1 MTGRTSF
8 AAPWAGQLKVMS
20 ALAAALLLAIG
31 VSLQYTS
38 PRIQA
43 GGGGLP
49 VRLAAIAIWGVLLG
63 AALFTVRGYE
73 LTTSELLVQRLLWA
87 TRIPLLDL
95 RAAWADPAAMKG
107 SLRLF
112 GNGGLFAIS
121 GVFKNRK
128 LGRYRAF
135 ATEPKNSVVLELAA
149 RTVVVTPDSPQD
161 FLSTLA
167 LHSPQARVGARDS
180 ESSREKWQ

>member
-8 AAPWAGQLKVMS
+8 GAPWSGLLKLMT
-20 ALAAALLLAIG
+20 ALATALVLAIG

-38 PRIQA
+38 PRLQP
-43 GGGGLP
+43 GGLS
-49 VRLAAIAIWGVLLG
+49 VRLAAIAIWGLLLG
-63 AALFTVRGYE
+63 TALFTVRGYR
-73 LTTSELLVQRLLWA
+73 LTPAELLVQRLLWA
-87 TRIPLLDL
+87 TRIPLQDL

-121 GVFKNRK
+121 GVFSNGK

-135 ATEPKNSVVLELAA
+135 ATEPKNSVVLKFAW
-149 RTVVVTPDSPQD
+149 RTVVVTPDDPRE
-161 FLSTLA
+161 FLGTLA
-167 LHSPQARVGARDS
+167 AHNPQASVGAAPR
-180 ESSREKWQ
+180 

>member
-31 VSLQYTS
+31 VSLQYAS
-38 PRIQA
+38 PRLQP
-43 GGGGLP
+43 GGLP

-87 TRIPLLDL
+87 TRIPLQDL

-161 FLSTLA
+161 FLGTLA
-167 LHSPQARVGARDS
+167 LHSPQARVGARDI
-180 ESSREKWQ
+180 ESSREKWR

>member
-8 AAPWAGQLKVMS
+8 GAPWAGQLKLMS
-20 ALAAALLLAIG
+20 ALAAALLLAVG

-38 PRIQA
+38 PRHPP
-43 GGGGLP
+43 GLP
-49 VRLAAIAIWGVLLG
+49 FPFAAIAIWGALLG
-63 AALFTVRGYE
+63 AALFTVRGYH

-87 TRIPLLDL
+87 TRIPLQDL
-95 RAAWADPAAMKG
+95 RGAWADPAAMKG

-121 GVFKNRK
+121 GVFKNGK

-135 ATEPKNSVVLELAA
+135 ATEPKNSVVLKFAW
-149 RTVVVTPDSPQD
+149 RTVVVTPDAPQE

-167 LHSPQARVGARDS
+167 LHSPQARVSAAPPRG
-180 ESSREKWQ
+180 

>member
-8 AAPWAGQLKVMS
+8 GAPWSGLLKVMS
-20 ALAAALLLAIG
+20 ALAAALLLAVG
-31 VSLQYTS
+31 VSLQYAS
-38 PRIQA
+38 PRLQPGA
-43 GGGGLP
+43 GGLP

-73 LTTSELLVQRLLWA
+73 LTPSELLVQRLLWA
-87 TRIPLLDL
+87 TRIPLQDL

-112 GNGGLFAIS
+112 GNGGLFAIN
-121 GVFKNRK
+121 GVFSNGS

-135 ATEPKNSVVLELAA
+135 ATAPKNSVVLKFTW
-149 RTVVVTPDSPQD
+149 RTVVVTPDDPQE
-161 FLSTLA
+161 FLGILA
-167 LHSPQARVGARDS
+167 LNSPQARVGEVPR
-180 ESSREKWQ
+180 